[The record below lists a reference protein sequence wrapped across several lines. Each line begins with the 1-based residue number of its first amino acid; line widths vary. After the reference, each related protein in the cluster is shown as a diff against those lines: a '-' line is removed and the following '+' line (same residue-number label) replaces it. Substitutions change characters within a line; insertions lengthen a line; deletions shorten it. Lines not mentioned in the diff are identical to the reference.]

1 MKFIRCMCNAAYVG
15 LQLAFV
21 QIQAGWTPMEG
32 NVLTVPYA
40 ESLKEGCSSR
50 SPVEDV
56 GGA

>member
-1 MKFIRCMCNAAYVG
+1 MCNAAYVG